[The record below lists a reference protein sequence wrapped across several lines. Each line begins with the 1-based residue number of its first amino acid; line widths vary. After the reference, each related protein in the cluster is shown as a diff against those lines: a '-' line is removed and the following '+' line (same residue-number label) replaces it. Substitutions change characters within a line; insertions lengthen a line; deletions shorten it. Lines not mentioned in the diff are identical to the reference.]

1 MLKRFNKLSYHI
13 KLFLIFSLL
22 SAVVGVVFAAVSY
35 IYIRNNIREGN
46 ENSLRQT
53 ADTGAAELRQLLIN
67 MDMLASQTAAD
78 RTVQEVMARAS
89 AEQQKKNYF
98 DTAIVDSNSV
108 TARLGALN
116 SPLLLA
122 ERISLFND
130 QGDYLH
136 YGILHFT
143 QVDATAVV
151 KEYQLDRRIQEKE
164 NGFIL
169 LPPQADPWNGSTE
182 LRVETF
188 ALLREIFDLRVPTF
202 PCVGYVLIQKP
213 AEELDSLCVTGD
225 EARNLMIYD
234 PQNQRVVAPSGL
246 TLPDTEEL
254 EKNGGVQSG
263 KVLFSDDGKY
273 VYCAVETNSPWV
285 VISWQTKASFT
296 EAEILL
302 RNYILLVIGFFFLGS
317 SFLIYKITRS
327 LTQPIRHIVSRLDD
341 ITMENTS
348 LNLQFQRSNDEFLL
362 LDNALETTIKR
373 LAETSRRE
381 IQAQANAT
389 YSHVLAMQAQMN
401 PHFLCNTLMA
411 LSGLMQEGE
420 MDKANQMCVRLS
432 AMLHYAAYY
441 KQQKTTIAQECQFT
455 ADYLSLMKVRYEEFL
470 TYSIEKD
477 EALDEVVIPKLILQ
491 PIVENCFKHGFGN
504 MAPPYRVGI
513 QVICKD
519 GGWQMVVTDNG
530 CGFDPDYLAEFEK
543 TIADYEQLADL
554 GEIVSQSQIG
564 GIGLR
569 SIYVRMKLYYHKEP
583 FVFRLENLPE
593 GGGRVTIGKQFDK
606 V

>member
-22 SAVVGVVFAAVSY
+22 SAAVGLVFATVSY
-35 IYIRNNIREGN
+35 LYIRNNIREGN

-53 ADTGAAELRQLLIN
+53 ADTGAAELRQLLTN

-78 RTVQEVMARAS
+78 RTVQEVMARANADS
-89 AEQQKKNYF
+89 QVENYF
-98 DTAIVDSNSV
+98 DTAITDSNSV

-122 ERISLFND
+122 ERITLFND
-130 QGDYLH
+130 TGDYLH

-143 QVDATAVV
+143 KVDAPAVV
-151 KEYQLDRRIQEKE
+151 QSYQLNHRISEKE

-169 LPPQADPWNGSTE
+169 LPPQADPWNGNAA
-182 LRVETF
+182 LRVDTF

-213 AEELDSLCVTGD
+213 AEELDHLCVTGD
-225 EARNLMIYD
+225 QARNLFIYD
-234 PQNQRVVAPSGL
+234 PRHEQVVAPSGME
-246 TLPDTEEL
+246 LPDTLTQHNYADTE
-254 EKNGGVQSG
+254 SG
-263 KVLFSDDGKY
+263 QVLFSDDGKF
-273 VYCAVETNSPWV
+273 VYCAVETDSPWV

-296 EAEILL
+296 EAETLV
-302 RNYILLVIGFFFLGS
+302 RNYILLVILFFFLGS

-348 LNLQFQRSNDEFLL
+348 LNLQFQRSNNEFLL

-389 YSHVLAMQAQMN
+389 YSHILAMQAQMN

-420 MDKANQMCVRLS
+420 MEKANEMCVRLS
-432 AMLHYAAYY
+432 GMLHYAAYY
-441 KQQKTTIAQECQFT
+441 KQQDTTIAQECQFT

-470 TYSIEKD
+470 EYRIEKD
-477 EALDEVVIPKLILQ
+477 DTLDDIVIPKLILQ
-491 PIVENCFKHGFGN
+491 PLVENCFKHGFGN
-504 MAPPYRVGI
+504 MAPPYRVNLQI
-513 QVICKD
+513 TRRD
-519 GGWQMVVTDNG
+519 GCWQMSVTDNG
-530 CGFDPDYLAEFEK
+530 CGFDSDFLAEFEK

-554 GEIVSQSQIG
+554 SGIVSQSQIG
-564 GIGLR
+564 GIGLT
-569 SIYVRMKLYYHKEP
+569 SIYVRMKLYYHNEP
-583 FVFRLENLPE
+583 FIFRLENLPD
-593 GGGRVTIGKQFDK
+593 GGGRVTIGKQLDK